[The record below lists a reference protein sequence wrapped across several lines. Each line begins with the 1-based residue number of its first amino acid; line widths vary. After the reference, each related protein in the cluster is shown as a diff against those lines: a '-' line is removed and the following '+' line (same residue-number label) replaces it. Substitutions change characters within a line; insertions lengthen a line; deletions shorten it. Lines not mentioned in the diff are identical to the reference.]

1 MTTHSLAAQEAYA
14 LEDLCADYLELT
26 SSVGVPTPETVHHFE
41 PAARLHKLLALS
53 AGIEADGAFA
63 RQARRKFV

>member
-1 MTTHSLAAQEAYA
+1 M
-14 LEDLCADYLELT
+14 
-26 SSVGVPTPETVHHFE
+26 GVPTPETVHHFE

-63 RQARRKFV
+63 RQARRKFVVS